1 MRRAVRAVDVAPVAI
16 ATDTRLRTTIRL
28 GAEKQPRMR
37 QIVVAA
43 TAALIMRAPLAWTR
57 AVAAAILTLQ
67 SCLCTVSGAA
77 PKQNWPGDGS
87 APCLPSDPGRLLPR
101 QRCIPGAPIRRR

>member
-1 MRRAVRAVDVAPVAI
+1 VLDPAAAARLVASPGAPQRSPPRMRRAVRAVDVAPVAI

-57 AVAAAILTLQ
+57 AVAAAILT
-67 SCLCTVSGAA
+67 
-77 PKQNWPGDGS
+77 
-87 APCLPSDPGRLLPR
+87 
-101 QRCIPGAPIRRR
+101 